1 MTRELLWGVFIMS
14 DRFRDIFDDWQGD
27 EGLPDELGD
36 HERIEPRRLDEK
48 EVRVVGVYEHQ
59 ESGVP
64 PQYFVLLQDT
74 RGRRVPIWIGRTEAV
89 SISMALEG
97 DMPDRPMTHDLLKN
111 VIERL
116 GGTVERIIVDDLW
129 QSTFYAK
136 IIIVRNGVSLDID
149 SRPSDAIA
157 LALRTRSPIYV
168 AEPVFESI
176 AEAT

>member
-1 MTRELLWGVFIMS
+1 MS
-14 DRFRDIFDDWQGD
+14 DRFRDMFNDWQDD
-27 EGLPDELGD
+27 EGPPDEFGEL
-36 HERIEPRRLDEK
+36 ERFEPRPLDEK

-59 ESGVP
+59 ETGMP
-64 PQYFVLLQDT
+64 PQFFVLLQDN
-74 RGRRVPIWIGRTEAV
+74 RGRRLPIWIGKYEAL

-97 DMPDRPMTHDLLKN
+97 DVPDRPMTHDLLKN
-111 VIERL
+111 VIERM

-136 IIIVRNGVSLDID
+136 ITISLNGQTMDID

-168 AEPVFESI
+168 AEPVFESVS
-176 AEAT
+176 ESL

>member
-1 MTRELLWGVFIMS
+1 
-14 DRFRDIFDDWQGD
+14 
-27 EGLPDELGD
+27 
-36 HERIEPRRLDEK
+36 
-48 EVRVVGVYEHQ
+48 
-59 ESGVP
+59 
-64 PQYFVLLQDT
+64 
-74 RGRRVPIWIGRTEAV
+74 
-89 SISMALEG
+89 
-97 DMPDRPMTHDLLKN
+97 MPDRPMTHDLLKN